1 VSIASLS
8 YALAMRVSTPQE
20 LAPVINALN
29 MPAMLLSGLL
39 LPMAL
44 APAWLDV
51 VSHFIPFR
59 YLVDAVRAAFVGDYE
74 SSTVGI
80 GALVAAAF
88 AAVSVAVGT
97 RVFTRAGA

>member
-1 VSIASLS
+1 
-8 YALAMRVSTPQE
+8 MRVGTPQE

-44 APAWLDV
+44 APAWSDV

-59 YLVDAVRAAFVGDYE
+59 YRVDAVRAAFVGDYE